1 MENSNIQFCDLKA
14 QLNSFNGEMEKT
26 ILDVV
31 KSAAFIKGP
40 AVGKLEEELSEYLG
54 GETEAISCAS
64 GTDALLLALMALDV
78 KPGDEIIIPD
88 FTFIATG
95 EVVSFLG
102 AVPVFAMLIL

>member
-1 MENSNIQFCDLKA
+1 MK
-14 QLNSFNGEMEKT
+14 
-26 ILDVV
+26 
-31 KSAAFIKGP
+31 
-40 AVGKLEEELSEYLG
+40 EELSEYLG

-102 AVPVFAMLIL
+102 AVPVFCDVDPVTFNINPDLIENLVTDKTVGIIPVSIFGQCPDFDQIKQDS